1 MLNHD
6 LIQGTPEWHAHRAT
20 HFNASDAPAI
30 MGCSAYKTRSQLM
43 HEMHT
48 GLAPEVDAG
57 TQRRFDDG
65 HRFEAMAR
73 PLAEKIIGEAL
84 YPVTGSKGKYSASFD
99 GLTMDECLAFEHKT
113 LNEELRSCMTDQGNG
128 YGLPHQYQ
136 VQMEQQLMVSGAD
149 RVLFMASKW
158 AGDVLIEERHCWY
171 ASDDTLREAIERGW
185 EQFDIDLAAY
195 VPTEVVVPSPT
206 GKAPDTLPALRI
218 EVTGM
223 VTASNLA
230 EFKETAL
237 SVFRGI
243 NRDLV
248 TDADFADAE
257 KTVKWCGDLE
267 TRLKAA
273 KEHALSQTQSIDQ
286 LFKAID
292 DIAAEART
300 TRLELD
306 KLVTQQKEAKKSNIV
321 TLAHAVYAD
330 HVIGLQA
337 EIKPARLTVAHPDF
351 VGAIKGKRT
360 LASLQDAVD
369 TAMATGKIAADAQ
382 AKAIRSNLAAFHQ
395 IAESYEHLFADLATL
410 VHKAEDD
417 FTLAVTARIT
427 AQREADAAKAAA
439 ERARIVEEERVKAEA
454 AAMAIVHA
462 NELTHL
468 QSDTKPVLAHVG
480 IAQSAINTVAT
491 EVIKLTGSVVSIP
504 LRKPVVDAGPPT
516 LKLGVIAG
524 RLGFAL
530 TADFL
535 KSLGFDP
542 AATVGASKLYHESS
556 FTHICAALVNHIS
569 LVQRHLKIG
578 YNRAERLLELMEPSP

>member
-158 AGDVLIEERHCWY
+158 AGDVLIEEHHCWY

-237 SVFRGI
+237 TAIHGV
-243 NRDLV
+243 NRELS
-248 TDADFADAE
+248 TDSDFADAE
-257 KTVKWCGDLE
+257 KAVKWCGDVE
-267 TRLKAA
+267 ERLAAA
-273 KEHALSQTQSIDQ
+273 KQHALSQTASIDE
-286 LFKAID
+286 LFRTID
-292 DIAAEART
+292 DISAEARRV
-300 TRLELD
+300 RLDLE
-306 KLVTQQKEAKKSNIV
+306 KLVKVRKESIRGEIV
-321 TLAHAVYAD
+321 AEGVKALAEHIAALNVRLGKNYMPHMPAD
-330 HVIGLQA
+330 FG
-337 EIKPARLTVAHPDF
+337 
-351 VGAIKGKRT
+351 GAIKGKRT
-360 LASLQDAVD
+360 VESLRNAVD
-369 TAMATGKIAADAQ
+369 TLLANTKIAAS
-382 AKAIRSNLAAFHQ
+382 AIADKISINLAALNEVAFGFKFLFSDLDS
-395 IAESYEHLFADLATL
+395 IVLKAPDDLRALAENRMAA
-410 VHKAEDD
+410 HKAEDARKETEQRERIRAD
-417 FTLAVTARIT
+417 EVARLAREQTMRDMEASRQAAAAADLAAAKKAEEKVALAPVIIAPAAIENVADTVPESLILAGERVVIPMTLPVLDTGVTIKLGEICARI
-427 AQREADAAKAAA
+427 AP
-439 ERARIVEEERVKAEA
+439 
-454 AAMAIVHA
+454 
-462 NELTHL
+462 L
-468 QSDTKPVLAHVG
+468 
-480 IAQSAINTVAT
+480 
-491 EVIKLTGSVVSIP
+491 SI
-504 LRKPVVDAGPPT
+504 
-516 LKLGVIAG
+516 
-524 RLGFAL
+524 
-530 TADFL
+530 TADGL
-535 KSLGFDP
+535 ASLGFP
-542 AATVGASKLYHESS
+542 FVATDKSAKLYRECD
-556 FTHICAALVNHIS
+556 FGLICASLISHINQ
-569 LVQRHLKIG
+569 VQTRQ
-578 YNRAERLLELMEPSP
+578 AA